1 MQFTCINKQIP
12 KCGEMID
19 NLLFMTYHSMMLY
32 FLYLEIL
39 KLTCYPVFLYSL
51 CGLKWFKKK
60 SNTVFNNMTKF
71 V

>member
-1 MQFTCINKQIP
+1 
-12 KCGEMID
+12 MID

-60 SNTVFNNMTKF
+60 K
-71 V
+71 